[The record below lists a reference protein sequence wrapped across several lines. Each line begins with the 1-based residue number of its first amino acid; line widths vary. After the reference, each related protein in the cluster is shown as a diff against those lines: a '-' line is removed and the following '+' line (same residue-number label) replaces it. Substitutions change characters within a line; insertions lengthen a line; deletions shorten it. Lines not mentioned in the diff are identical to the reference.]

1 MLCIHCGT
9 LSESAKLSI
18 IILAGVVV
26 YLKQIHAAQQQQQ
39 QQGPEAFLT

>member
-1 MLCIHCGT
+1 MLCIQCGT

-18 IILAGVVV
+18 IIFAGVVV
-26 YLKQIHAAQQQQQ
+26 YLKQNPSAQQQQ